1 MYVKIIINRVHYF
14 TLVFIEICH
23 RNNFFYLITD
33 ILFLLSFKVP
43 ETYATSIERLM
54 IILAENFPTIHQK
67 QHFFSVK
74 SLLWVLITLMPK
86 GEVFSQVLS
95 GFGKNNAQIENENR
109 KYKCTYS

>member
-14 TLVFIEICH
+14 MLVFNEICH
-23 RNNFFYLITD
+23 RNHFFYSITD
-33 ILFLLSFKVP
+33 ILFFLSFKVP

-95 GFGKNNAQIENENR
+95 GFGKNNAQIENEI
-109 KYKCTYS
+109 

>member
-1 MYVKIIINRVHYF
+1 MCIISRLFLLRLATGI
-14 TLVFIEICH
+14 
-23 RNNFFYLITD
+23 
-33 ILFLLSFKVP
+33 ILFIQLLVYFLLLSFKVP

-95 GFGKNNAQIENENR
+95 GFGKNNAQTENEI
-109 KYKCTYS
+109 

>member
-1 MYVKIIINRVHYF
+1 MYVKIIINPVLYF

-23 RNNFFYLITD
+23 RNIF
-33 ILFLLSFKVP
+33 LFDYWYFIFLSLKVP

-95 GFGKNNAQIENENR
+95 GFGKNNAQIEN
-109 KYKCTYS
+109 KI